1 MIKKYIKEY
10 RSPIITILF
19 YAFFIIYIQQT
30 NEDFLQLLKLLPV
43 SIVFL
48 IIGLRIFKL
57 FINSQINKK
66 IFDNLNNEITYFDHF
81 RINYFNTL
89 LNSIGPVVVGGGYRL
104 DSYVRKMKIKLLDY
118 VSISLG
124 FTFYSF
130 ISYIYIL
137 FSILFLKNY
146 SNNFGSI
153 FIVISL
159 SFVFLLLVLF
169 VRYCLKL
176 QVFIKNEN
184 LYKISYGFSKL
195 FENNKNLLSIFLLH
209 ISTVLVTSISIFL
222 ISYTFIEKATFLDSI
237 SFTVLTAVGS
247 FVGLTP
253 GGIGISEM
261 LIHLS
266 NLWITY
272 PLETIFYISLLNR
285 ATSLLAILLLYFPIE
300 KKFID
305 LN

>member
-1 MIKKYIKEY
+1 MLKKYIKDY
-10 RSPIITILF
+10 KSSVITILF
-19 YAFFIIYIQQT
+19 YSFFIIYIQQT
-30 NEDFLQLLKLLPV
+30 NEDFLQLLKLLPL

-48 IIGLRIFKL
+48 IVGLRIFKL

-66 IFDNLNNEITYFDHF
+66 IFDNLNNKISYFDHF

-104 DSYVRKMKIKLLDY
+104 DWYVRKMKIKLLDY

-137 FSILFLKNY
+137 FSILFIKNY
-146 SNNFGSI
+146 SNNFGII
-153 FIVISL
+153 FLIVFL
-159 SFVFLLLVLF
+159 SFIFMLLVLL
-169 VRYCLKL
+169 VRYFLNL
-176 QVFIKNEN
+176 QILIKNEN
-184 LYKISYGFSKL
+184 LSKISFGFSKL
-195 FENNKNLLSIFLLH
+195 FENKKNLLVIFLLH
-209 ISTVLVTSISIFL
+209 SSTVFITSISIFL
-222 ISYTFIEKATFLDSI
+222 ISYTFMEEATFVDSV

-285 ATSLLAILLLYFPIE
+285 LTSLLALFTLYYPIE
-300 KKFID
+300 KRF
-305 LN
+305 NNSN